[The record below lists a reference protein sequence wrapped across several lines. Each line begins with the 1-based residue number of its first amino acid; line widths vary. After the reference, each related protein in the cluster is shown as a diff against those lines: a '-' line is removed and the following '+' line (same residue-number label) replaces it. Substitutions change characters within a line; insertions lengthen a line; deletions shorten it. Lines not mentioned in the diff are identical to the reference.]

1 MNVIY
6 KAIPSYVKAY
16 VQRSASRQ
24 DQYAISY
31 QNDLYAPGID
41 TYTTLVDGQ
50 ASAKSIT
57 LTGLD
62 EVQNGIVIDQ
72 STKDKAYLP
81 QVVKQ
86 QVYDVLNNKVVNTD
100 IKYKNVQIYNKAT
113 NTLTLPMVINNQ
125 AASSYGLTNTKTLT
139 D

>member
-16 VQRSASRQ
+16 VQRSVSRQ

-41 TYTTLVDGQ
+41 TYTTLVNGQ
-50 ASAKSIT
+50 ASGKNII

-62 EVQNGIVIDQ
+62 EVQNGVVIAQ
-72 STKDKAYLP
+72 STKEKAYLP
-81 QVVKQ
+81 QVIKQ
-86 QVYDVLNNKVVNTD
+86 QVYDVLANKGGAD

-125 AASSYGLTNTKTLT
+125 AAASYGLTNTKTLT
-139 D
+139 N